1 MHMQIPLPVTVSD
14 WRYKTASSGGLT
26 VVFAAAAGGA
36 LTLIDPK
43 GVDQQFRYGS
53 VGVGLGIGARLP
65 RFGKVNLHVRGKSV
79 GAAGATEDFPAF
91 GQVLVADSIAAR
103 GLLREDFQGA
113 CVFIEGGVGLLGGAS
128 GSAMLFGLDPKLLA
142 MTAATLTPMGSLLL
156 PHDSTVRLLRSAKG
170 VIIAAGLN
178 VGLQAGA
185 GATISLGGLF

>member
-1 MHMQIPLPVTVSD
+1 MQIPLPVSEST
-14 WRYKTASSGGLT
+14 WRYKTASGGGLT

-36 LTLIDPK
+36 LTLIDPN

-79 GAAGATEDFPAF
+79 GAAGASEDFPAF
-91 GQVLVADSIAAR
+91 GKVLVADSIADR
-103 GLLREDFQGA
+103 GLAREDFQGA
-113 CVFIEGGVGLLGGAS
+113 CVFIEGGVGLIGGGS

-142 MTAATLTPMGSLLL
+142 MTVAKLTPVGNLLM
-156 PHDSTVRLLRSAKG
+156 PHDSATRLLRSAKG

-185 GATISLGGLF
+185 GATFSLGGLY

>member
-1 MHMQIPLPVTVSD
+1 MQIPLPVAVSD

-36 LTLIDPK
+36 LTLTDPN

-53 VGVGLGIGARLP
+53 IGVGLGVGARLP

-79 GAAGATEDFPAF
+79 GAAVASEDFTSL
-91 GQVLVADSIAAR
+91 GKVLVADSIAAR

-113 CVFIEGGVGLLGGAS
+113 CAFIEGGVGLLGGVS

-142 MTAATLTPMGSLLL
+142 AAAATLTPMGSILM
-156 PHDSTVRLLRSAKG
+156 PHDSTARLLRSAKG

-178 VGLQAGA
+178 VGLQAGG